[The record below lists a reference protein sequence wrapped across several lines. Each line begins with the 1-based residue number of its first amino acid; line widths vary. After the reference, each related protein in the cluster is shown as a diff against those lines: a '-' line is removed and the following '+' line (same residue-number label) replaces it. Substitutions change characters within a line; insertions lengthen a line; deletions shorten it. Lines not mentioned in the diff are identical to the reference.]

1 MSRCLEASRNNYK
14 ARNSEPGLES
24 TDRLYPYVWRTGAVG
39 LHYPLF
45 FEDLNTVSNM
55 QCRKKEKKKEEKNDM
70 NVEREVDL
78 RKRLCQT
85 FTD

>member
-1 MSRCLEASRNNYK
+1 MFRSIEKQLQGTELRTRSRIYRQTVPVRMAYGCS
-14 ARNSEPGLES
+14 
-24 TDRLYPYVWRTGAVG
+24 GAT
-39 LHYPLF
+39 LPPL